1 MPDIDRLIET
11 IESKGAPTQV
21 FFRDDD
27 VGWSMHRLRPLCERF
42 ATHAAPLDLALIPGA
57 INSLAVAEINDI
69 VADFDEWVRMHQHG
83 YVHVNHQRQGRKCEF
98 GSDRSEHDQQQDIS
112 AGQARLENL
121 FGDRIEPVF
130 TPPWNRC
137 NSHTGEV
144 LRRQGFKVLS
154 RMRSAGEPTT
164 EALLEVPVAVD
175 WLKKKNG
182 ERLCHT
188 ALLEYAEQA
197 FAGNNVVGIMLHHEH
212 MDDDDLDRF
221 DVFLGALARSP
232 SVTFKSIMEVF
243 ADSANDQGVRHA

>member
-1 MPDIDRLIET
+1 MPDIDGLIET
-11 IESKGAPTQV
+11 IESKGTPTQV

-27 VGWSMHRLRPLCERF
+27 VGWGMHRLRPLCEKF
-42 ATHAAPLDLALIPGA
+42 AKYALPLDLAVIPGA

-69 VADFDEWVRMHQHG
+69 VADFDAWIHLHQHG

-98 GSDRSEHDQQQDIS
+98 GSDRSEHDQQRDIT
-112 AGQARLENL
+112 AGQARLENV
-121 FGDRIEPVF
+121 FGDRIEAVF

-137 NSHTGEV
+137 DSLTGKV
-144 LRRQGFKVLS
+144 LQRQGFKVLS
-154 RMRSAGEPTT
+154 RMRSAGEPVMA
-164 EALLEVPVAVD
+164 ALPEVPVAVD

-182 ERLCHT
+182 ERLCHA
-188 ALLEYAEQA
+188 ALLEHARQA
-197 FAGNNVVGIMLHHEH
+197 FIENDVVGIMLHHEH
-212 MDDDDLDRF
+212 MDGDDLDRF